1 MSDGNVLVACTWDSL
16 SRLSTVTD
24 NRLGG
29 AQNVTAYTYDT
40 ANNLET
46 ETLPN
51 GLQSTFEYDPENR
64 LSSMTAGQS
73 GFLYNLG
80 PTGIRTG
87 ATESTGRTVG

>member
-1 MSDGNVLVACTWDSL
+1 LSDGNVLVACTWDSL

-46 ETLPN
+46 
-51 GLQSTFEYDPENR
+51 
-64 LSSMTAGQS
+64 
-73 GFLYNLG
+73 
-80 PTGIRTG
+80 
-87 ATESTGRTVG
+87 

>member
-1 MSDGNVLVACTWDSL
+1 MVACTWDSL